1 MAVRIEF
8 AHRVL
13 REFDGMTAV
22 MKQRLVDLLV
32 VLEGDPR
39 PPGAVEGPGRPPVVR
54 LKAGGF
60 RILYEERPQAVVV
73 LDVRADRRGVSGGE
87 A

>member
-1 MAVRIEF
+1 MSARIEF
-8 AHRVL
+8 APRVL
-13 REFDGMTAV
+13 PEFDGMTAA

-32 VLEGDPR
+32 ALEGDPR
-39 PPGAVEGPGRPPVVR
+39 PSGVVEGPGRPPVLR
-54 LKAGGF
+54 WRSGGF
-60 RILYEERPQAVVV
+60 RILYEARPRALVV